1 MKTLSYALILSV
13 MIWPVY
19 PSLALATASG
29 TSTSTATNTS
39 TSTSTSTGTGT
50 NCAQSGKTYGGGSFS
65 HCVKNDTQ
73 ENSQKDTTDLNN
85 KGAQQSMMLGMM
97 ATAAG
102 AAMVA
107 AGMASVPPNGG
118 LIAAGAALIAAGM
131 MGMSAAGNM
140 ASNAGVSDY
149 NDYKMND
156 ITPSNPTGSSTRDP
170 NNPGGIKIDD
180 SFTRTG
186 KSGLVFDDFENKTG
200 IGRDALAEGLQSGRS
215 IADILADSEKLK
227 KRGYD
232 ADKIAANLNGATP
245 LGADEVMGKLGL
257 TPEELAA
264 MANKNNSMGEDGAL
278 AMGTGGS
285 RSPASASSNSLDGLM
300 GGANAPATLGGENA
314 GALGSLS
321 ADVQNALDRN
331 GITDL
336 SIFQMVSRK
345 YKTKTPMM
353 FGEAARKPS
362 STADNP
368 FSNLGNGGKIEF

>member
-1 MKTLSYALILSV
+1 
-13 MIWPVY
+13 MIWPIY
-19 PSLALATASG
+19 PSLALATGTGTGTGTG
-29 TSTSTATNTS
+29 TSTSTN
-39 TSTSTSTGTGT
+39 T
-50 NCAQSGKTYGGGSFS
+50 NCAESGKTYGGGSFS

-73 ENSQKDTTDLNN
+73 ENSQTDTKDLND
-85 KGAQQSMMLGMM
+85 KGAKQSMMLGMM

-107 AGMASVPPNGG
+107 AGMACSCPGPNGG

-131 MGMSAAGNM
+131 MGMQAAGNM

-156 ITPSNPTGSSTRDP
+156 ITRPDNPTGTTTDP
-170 NNPGGIKIDD
+170 TKPGGIKIDD

-200 IGRDALAEGLQSGRS
+200 IDRDTLANGLQSGRS
-215 IADILADSEKLK
+215 IADILAESDKAK
-227 KRGYD
+227 KNGFS
-232 ADKIAANLNGATP
+232 ADKIASSLNGATP
-245 LGADEVMGKLGL
+245 LGADDVMNKLGL

-285 RSPASASSNSLDGLM
+285 RSPASSASNSLDGLM
-300 GGANAPATLGGENA
+300 GGANAPGTLDSASSAA
-314 GALGSLS
+314 GALGGLS

-336 SIFQMVSRK
+336 SIFQMVHRK

-353 FGEAARKPS
+353 FGESARKPS

>member
-1 MKTLSYALILSV
+1 MKILSYALILSV

-19 PSLALATASG
+19 PSIALATGSG
-29 TSTSTATNTS
+29 TGTG
-39 TSTSTSTGTGT
+39 TGTGT
-50 NCAQSGKTYGGGSFS
+50 NTSTGTNTNCASSGQTYGGGSFS
-65 HCVKNDTQ
+65 HCTKNDTQ

-85 KGAQQSMMLGMM
+85 SGAQQSMMLGMM

-102 AAMVA
+102 AGMVA
-107 AGMASVPPNGG
+107 AGMASTPPNGG
-118 LIAAGAALIAAGM
+118 LIAAGAALIMAGM
-131 MGMSAAGNM
+131 LGMKAAGNM
-140 ASNAGVSDY
+140 ASNAGVSDW

-156 ITPSNPTGSSTRDP
+156 ITPNVGGTNTGTSSNPD
-170 NNPGGIKIDD
+170 GIKIDD

-186 KSGLVFDDFENKTG
+186 KSGLVFDEFENKTG
-200 IGRDALAEGLQSGRS
+200 IGRDTLADGLKSGRS
-215 IADILADSEKLK
+215 IADILAESEKLK
-227 KRGYD
+227 KKGYD
-232 ADKIAANLNGATP
+232 SDKIAASMNNSGASA

-264 MANKNNSMGEDGAL
+264 MANKNSSMGEDGAL

-285 RSPASASSNSLDGLM
+285 RSPASSSSSLDGLM
-300 GGANAPATLGGENA
+300 GGANAPGVLEGANGAA
-314 GALGSLS
+314 GALGGLS

-336 SIFQMVSRK
+336 SIFQMVHRK

-353 FGEAARKPS
+353 FGEAARKPNA
-362 STADNP
+362 TADNP